1 MAKQQCTFYKS
12 IIQAEGNMI
21 NTLAWLPVA
30 LRNGMGVGNVDK
42 REYIFFNVYMSRHY
56 NW

>member
-1 MAKQQCTFYKS
+1 MTKQQCTFYKN

-30 LRNGMGVGNVDK
+30 VRNGMGVGNVDK
-42 REYIFFNVYMSRHY
+42 REYIFFKVYMSRHY